1 MTMIRVLGAALL
13 LVVGLAGCGND
24 DTPDTTDDRSAPTAA
39 DDGLEDAADDTPA
52 GATDDADDSDSP
64 AAAPSGSGVAGLCDE
79 VTQAQLDQVHP
90 GLEAEEIDPDSLGA
104 MMNDGLCRWAAPL
117 ADDGS
122 VVLTM
127 TIDFDAALGWSL
139 YEMMWEDRAEV
150 DLCDE
155 AQTGTLMGSNL
166 AALVDG
172 DIVELHLTS
181 VWVRPEDRLGE
192 DEERARLETLARS
205 LLDSRC

>member
-1 MTMIRVLGAALL
+1 MTTIRVLGAALL

-24 DTPDTTDDRSAPTAA
+24 DTPDATDDRSPAAAA
-39 DDGLEDAADDTPA
+39 DDGHEDAADDTPA
-52 GATDDADDSDSP
+52 P
-64 AAAPSGSGVAGLCDE
+64 AAAPSGSGVSGLCDE

-104 MMNDGLCRWAAPL
+104 MMNDELCRWAAPL